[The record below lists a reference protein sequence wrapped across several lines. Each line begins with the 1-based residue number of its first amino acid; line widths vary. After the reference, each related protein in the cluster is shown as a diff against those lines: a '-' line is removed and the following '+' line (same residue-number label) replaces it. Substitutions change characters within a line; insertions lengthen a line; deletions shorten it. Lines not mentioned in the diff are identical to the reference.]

1 MCHNGYF
8 TTEVIAMSGT
18 INPTAPGA
26 PYGWYIYESFIEE
39 DSFNEPKTVE
49 VLGPRGIRDENVERL
64 KNGEGH
70 EFELYD
76 DDYNLYYKGRLI
88 GDFEGLEP
96 MEDYGMPNA
105 GAVHT
110 KMDGDWV

>member
-1 MCHNGYF
+1 MTG
-8 TTEVIAMSGT
+8 A
-18 INPTAPGA
+18 INSTAPGA
-26 PYGWYIYESFIEE
+26 EYGWYIYESFIEDYSHE
-39 DSFNEPKTVE
+39 AQAVE
-49 VLGPRGIRDENVERL
+49 VFGPRGISEENEQKL
-64 KNGEGH
+64 KAGAGH

-110 KMDGDWV
+110 KMDGEWV